1 MTRTVVILAKAGI
14 PLLLTLFLF
23 GSAKR
28 DSRVRGNDE
37 TYA

>member
-1 MTRTVVILAKAGI
+1 MMRPLILAKTGI
-14 PLLLTLFLF
+14 PLLLTLLLF

-28 DSRVRGNDE
+28 DCRVRGNDE